1 MSTPQSTKTTRNIRA
16 LFALG
21 FIMALV
27 ASIGGGLILA
37 LGYSRASVTQ
47 PMWKFGHYV
56 LILGSLNLAVYLGLW
71 WQVRALRRQTGA

>member
-1 MSTPQSTKTTRNIRA
+1 MNSPETNKTTRNLRA

-21 FIMALV
+21 FIMTLV
-27 ASIGGGLILA
+27 VSIGGGLILV

-47 PMWKFGHYV
+47 PVWKFGQYV

-71 WQVRALRRQTGA
+71 WQVRALQKQTGA